1 MRFCIKKAHSCPPP
15 WQFCFSLKKYFKF
28 RCTLENIS
36 IYGCMYVGNVTEYY
50 KHFHR
55 HSIPKPMVLELDFLF
70 SNIILIK
77 KNKGTKSV
85 CKIEEKVC
93 IVTTYKVYRWH
104 KATVVDIVYAT
115 RVCLHIVFL
124 NYSRLTTELSIFS
137 SEFSSLSQLM
147 QQHFYMV

>member
-1 MRFCIKKAHSCPPP
+1 
-15 WQFCFSLKKYFKF
+15 
-28 RCTLENIS
+28 
-36 IYGCMYVGNVTEYY
+36 MYVGNVTEYY

-85 CKIEEKVC
+85 CNIEEKVC

-104 KATVVDIVYAT
+104 KATAADIVYDT
-115 RVCLHIVFL
+115 FL
-124 NYSRLTTELSIFS
+124 PSYCVPKLQSFDDGTVNI
-137 SEFSSLSQLM
+137 
-147 QQHFYMV
+147 